1 MAKKNKKKIKKI
13 LRDQFAKETKKEEAK
28 VTQEKLAES
37 PQIQDTESIAVKK
50 DIKKILITVGSLLV
64 VIIAIYFINI
74 KTDIILKFGDYLAK
88 VLNVQ
93 V

>member
-64 VIIAIYFINI
+64 VIIAIYFI
-74 KTDIILKFGDYLAK
+74 II
-88 VLNVQ
+88 
-93 V
+93 